1 MGPLIAGARFLT
13 FNSDYRAY
21 FDETNPERIA
31 YEQMQAT
38 YAKAD
43 GILIA
48 LVPRDGDVFTHRNLG
63 AVTEL
68 TKKAWQ
74 TPYSRRVDSLSNFQY
89 SHANGDELIVR
100 DLVQAPQQL
109 DNRALDELRRIALAE
124 PILVDRLVAS
134 DSGAAGVYITVELPG
149 KNSNEVLE
157 AAHFARQLAKEVEQA
172 YPDLEAYVTGDVMLN
187 AAFPEASQADMT
199 TLLPA
204 AFVAILCLIA
214 LFSRQIAG
222 TLVILLVIALSVGA
236 TFGIG
241 GWLGMQLNP
250 ASSGAAIIILT
261 LAVADG
267 VHILTGWR
275 QRLVAGLN
283 SRDAMYESL
292 DANFNAVFLT
302 SLTTAIGFLTLN
314 FSESPPFVHLGNLSA
329 LGAGLAFLL
338 SVTFLPALLTLL
350 PRAGVSPTS
359 GNPVHFMAWL
369 SEFVIAR
376 RRSLLWVLG
385 PLVVALIVFIPR
397 NELDDTFVEY
407 FDTSTPFRSD
417 TDAVTEHLSGIYT
430 LDFELDSGEASGVAT
445 PSFLHTLE
453 AFSQWLREQ
462 PEVVNVNSV
471 AEIFKRLNRNMHG
484 DDPAWHRLPEAR
496 DLAAQYLLLYEMSL
510 PYGLDLNDRI
520 DIDKRAT
527 RVTVTLQTLSSNQ
540 MLAFERRA
548 RAWLKTRAPDLG
560 IEAASPTLMFAHIGE
575 RQIRAMLNGTAWS
588 LTLVVLTLILAM
600 GSLRYGLISLVPNLV
615 PAATAFGL
623 WGLFVGEM
631 GLGLSVV
638 AAMTLGI
645 VVDDTV
651 HLMGRY
657 MQARRQQGLAPDD
670 AIRFAFRSTGVALWI
685 TSLALVS
692 GFSILALS
700 SFQLNSDLG
709 LLVAVIIMTALIAD
723 FLLLPALLMT
733 LDRDKTPQLIEQTS
747 LESSRLG

>member
-445 PSFLHTLE
+445 PSFLRTLE

>member
-1 MGPLIAGARFLT
+1 
-13 FNSDYRAY
+13 
-21 FDETNPERIA
+21 
-31 YEQMQAT
+31 
-38 YAKAD
+38 
-43 GILIA
+43 
-48 LVPRDGDVFTHRNLG
+48 
-63 AVTEL
+63 
-68 TKKAWQ
+68 
-74 TPYSRRVDSLSNFQY
+74 
-89 SHANGDELIVR
+89 
-100 DLVQAPQQL
+100 
-109 DNRALDELRRIALAE
+109 
-124 PILVDRLVAS
+124 
-134 DSGAAGVYITVELPG
+134 
-149 KNSNEVLE
+149 
-157 AAHFARQLAKEVEQA
+157 
-172 YPDLEAYVTGDVMLN
+172 
-187 AAFPEASQADMT
+187 
-199 TLLPA
+199 
-204 AFVAILCLIA
+204 
-214 LFSRQIAG
+214 
-222 TLVILLVIALSVGA
+222 
-236 TFGIG
+236 
-241 GWLGMQLNP
+241 
-250 ASSGAAIIILT
+250 
-261 LAVADG
+261 
-267 VHILTGWR
+267 
-275 QRLVAGLN
+275 
-283 SRDAMYESL
+283 
-292 DANFNAVFLT
+292 
-302 SLTTAIGFLTLN
+302 
-314 FSESPPFVHLGNLSA
+314 
-329 LGAGLAFLL
+329 
-338 SVTFLPALLTLL
+338 
-350 PRAGVSPTS
+350 
-359 GNPVHFMAWL
+359 MAWL

-445 PSFLHTLE
+445 PSFLRTLE

>member
-407 FDTSTPFRSD
+407 FDTSTRFRSD

-430 LDFELDSGEASGVAT
+430 LNFELDSGKTGGVAA
-445 PSFLHTLE
+445 PPFLRTLE

-548 RAWLKTRAPDLG
+548 RTWLSTRAPDLG

-575 RQIRAMLNGTAWS
+575 RQIRAMLNGTVWS
-588 LTLVVLTLILAM
+588 LALVVLTLILAM